1 MNKIDI
7 IKRLFFNYT
16 KKHINKIILSVFFA
30 LLVAGSTSA
39 IAYLLDPAIKKIFIE
54 KDQALIIIIPIF
66 IIVAFAVKGFS
77 LYVAKVLMIGV
88 SEEVRKDLQCDMLNN
103 LVEADTKLIDGKHTG
118 KFISNITNDVSHIT
132 NLISTAVLNIFKDS
146 LTLIGL
152 LIVMFFQNWKLSLV
166 ALIMI
171 PLATFAARTLGKRI
185 GKVATEQMLRAGIL
199 NTYLI
204 ELFKNHKLIKIFQQE
219 KYEKIRAEKFIND
232 VKEKTIKIAT
242 VYVRSSPIMETLT
255 GIMIAVLIFYSG
267 KLVLKNEIDINNFF
281 SFLAAMMLAYQP
293 VRSLAT
299 LNITISQGLSAAKR
313 ILPVIDEKS
322 ELVQNKDDSEIKVDT
337 GNIEFKN
344 VSFKY
349 EKKNEIDINNFF
361 SFLAA
366 MMLAYQ
372 PVRSLATLNITI
384 SQGLSA
390 ATRILPIIDEKSE
403 LQENKNSTEI
413 KVNAGDVEF
422 KNVSFKYEKERKNN
436 TLNSVNIKML
446 GGKMTS
452 IVGHSG
458 AGKSTILNLI
468 PRFYDAISGD
478 IEIDN
483 QSIYNCTISSLRKN
497 ISLVSQDTTLFDD
510 TIRNN
515 IAYANLGASQK
526 EIEEAAKYSYASEF
540 IEKLPNK
547 YETIIGEN
555 GTRLS
560 GGEKQRLSIAR
571 AMLKKSQIILLDE
584 ATSSLDAET
593 ENKIQD
599 AINFLTK
606 DRTTIVI
613 AHRLSTILNSDKIYV
628 IDAGTVVGEGTHD
641 QLLANSKVYKNFY
654 EKQIKKV

>member
-1 MNKIDI
+1 MNKIET
-7 IKRLFFNYT
+7 IKRLFFDYT
-16 KKHINKIILSVFFA
+16 KKHIKKILLSVFFA
-30 LLVAGSTSA
+30 LLVAGSTSG
-39 IAYLLDPAIKKIFIE
+39 IAYLLDPAIEKIFIE

-66 IIVAFAVKGFS
+66 IIIAFAVKGFS
-77 LYVAKVLMIGV
+77 LYLAKVLMIGV

-103 LVEADTKLIDGKHTG
+103 LIGADTRLIDGKHTG

-132 NLISTAVLNIFKDS
+132 NLISVAVLNLFKDS

-152 LIVMFFQNWKLSLV
+152 LTVMFFQNWKL
-166 ALIMI
+166 ALIAIIMI

-185 GKVATEQMLRAGIL
+185 SKVATEQMLKAGIL

-219 KYEKIRAEKFIND
+219 KYENKRAEKFIND
-232 VKEKTIKIAT
+232 VKEKTVKIAT

-299 LNITISQGLSAAKR
+299 LNITISQGLSAATR

-322 ELVQNKDDSEIKVDT
+322 EL
-337 GNIEFKN
+337 
-344 VSFKY
+344 
-349 EKKNEIDINNFF
+349 
-361 SFLAA
+361 
-366 MMLAYQ
+366 
-372 PVRSLATLNITI
+372 
-384 SQGLSA
+384 
-390 ATRILPIIDEKSE
+390 
-403 LQENKNSTEI
+403 QENKNRAEI

-515 IAYANLGASQK
+515 IAYANLDASQK
-526 EIEEAAKYSYASEF
+526 EIEEAAKYSFASEF

-628 IDAGTVVGEGTHD
+628 IDAGKVVDEGTHE